1 MKETNSNQIQPRL
14 LRMKDL
20 VRYVG
25 LSRAFLYSEINL
37 GKFPA
42 GTLISAGV
50 RVWPR
55 ELVDQWIDRRLD
67 GTA

>member
-1 MKETNSNQIQPRL
+1 
-14 LRMKDL
+14 
-20 VRYVG
+20 
-25 LSRAFLYSEINL
+25 LYSEINL